1 MCSSFS
7 HYLQGFRHP
16 FGGFIAGF
24 LNHQQG
30 QFNGGEYNPLRPAI
44 FLGEGAVFFL
54 GGGGIVP
61 MEKRHTFELAMLD
74 SYGVHF
80 NKQCFLQV
88 LNLCCRA
95 YLCISLFN
103 SE

>member
-1 MCSSFS
+1 MVVNIIPYGRLF
-7 HYLQGFRHP
+7 
-16 FGGFIAGF
+16 FGGRGLF
-24 LNHQQG
+24 
-30 QFNGGEYNPLRPAI
+30 
-44 FLGEGAVFFL
+44 FFL
-54 GGGGIVP
+54 GGGGIVA
-61 MEKRHTFELAMLD
+61 MGKRHTFELAMLD